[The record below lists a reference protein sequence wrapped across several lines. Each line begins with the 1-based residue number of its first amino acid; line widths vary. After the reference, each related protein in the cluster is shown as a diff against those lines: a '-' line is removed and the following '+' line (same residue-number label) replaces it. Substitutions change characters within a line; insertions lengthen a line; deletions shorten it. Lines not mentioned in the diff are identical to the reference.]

1 MAPLHGKFSL
11 SSIRGRRLYA
21 FLIVLSGLALFAIIL
36 PLSLLLPSN
45 VRENLTPTTKWIPT
59 AGGRNKPAAN
69 FSPPQKDNG
78 DPDRVEL
85 DYLSFRPIKEGNVK
99 LYWNIPYAASTG
111 GNNRFRGPQPPPL
124 YNQNGTMEFSGQF
137 GMCPNIQKIDQKLRN
152 KNDVAGE
159 DIAGI
164 YTSRTEDCLSLH
176 VFTPVDAQP
185 GDDLPVLVNIPG
197 GGFHLPGRGN
207 GKDFVE
213 KSRKEKDGKVDF
225 KGIIV
230 VMMYY
235 RNGIYGFLSGDE
247 IAKDGDFNMGLRD
260 QRASLEWV
268 QKYIR
273 YFGGNADHVVLM
285 GTSAGGTSVVS
296 QLTAKHGDHTYPVPG
311 SGQKPLFHGAIMQSP
326 AGMTYFNPE
335 QANDFYQRVAR
346 GVGCGNDTSV
356 ACVRNASIGDL
367 YYQNY
372 PMSFPRRNTPP
383 RWMWAPTAEK
393 GPNAL
398 WTEPGVTAVLN
409 GHFARVP
416 TLIGYTSNEG
426 TDQVFK
432 TIDNE
437 GEFKSYIK
445 DHYPLLTDDDLD
457 LLVKNYPNDRHWPD
471 SGSWWDAVSKA
482 QGELR
487 YICPTYLT
495 AQGFAH
501 HNANSTSSGGR
512 VPTYTYQ
519 WDVHWGPDNTN
530 GYGTKHAAT
539 VGQVLA
545 RRDNELSD
553 YFISF
558 IKHLN
563 PNTERRK
570 GTAEWE
576 DLDERGRRMLFT
588 NREDEARSFKIRME
602 DRDEKRES
610 RCRVYRGMMSRT
622 QQ

>member
-1 MAPLHGKFSL
+1 MLDSRGNGKFSL
-11 SSIRGRRLYA
+11 ANLRALRGRRLYV
-21 FLIVLSGLALFAIIL
+21 LLTTLSGLVLFAIIF
-36 PLSLLLPSN
+36 PLAFLLPN
-45 VRENLTPTTKWIPT
+45 
-59 AGGRNKPAAN
+59 
-69 FSPPQKDNG
+69 KDNA
-78 DPDRVEL
+78 DPDRVDL
-85 DYLSFRPIKEGNVK
+85 DYLSFRPVREGNVK
-99 LYWNIPYAASTG
+99 LYWNMPYAASTG
-111 GNNRFRGPQPPPL
+111 GQNRFRGPQPPPL
-124 YNQNGTMEFSGQF
+124 YNQNGTMEFGGQF
-137 GMCPNIQKIDQKLRN
+137 GMCPNIQKIDSKLRN
-152 KNDVAGE
+152 KNDVAGD

-164 YTSRTEDCLSLH
+164 YTARTEDCLSLH
-176 VFTPVDAQP
+176 VFAPSDAKP

-213 KSRKEKDGKVDF
+213 KSRIEKNGKVDF

-247 IAKDGDFNMGLRD
+247 IAKDGDFNMGFRD
-260 QRASLEWV
+260 QRAALEWV

-273 YFGGNADHVVLM
+273 YFGGNSDHVVIM
-285 GTSAGGTSVVS
+285 GTSAGGTSVVA
-296 QLTAKHGDHTYPVPG
+296 QLAANHGDNTFPVPG
-311 SGQKPLFHGAIMQSP
+311 SGRKPLFHGAIMQSP
-326 AGMTYFNPE
+326 ASPTYFTKE
-335 QANDFYQRVAR
+335 QANDFYGRVAR
-346 GVGCGNDTSV
+346 GVGCANDTSIS
-356 ACVRNASIGDL
+356 CVRNASVGDL
-367 YYQNY
+367 YWQNY
-372 PMSFPRRNTPP
+372 PMAFAGRNTPP

-398 WTEPGVTAVLN
+398 WTEPGTTALLN
-409 GHFARVP
+409 GHSAKVP
-416 TLIGYTSNEG
+416 TIIGYTSNEG

-437 GEFKSYIK
+437 GDFKSYIK

-457 LLVKNYPNDRHWPD
+457 VLVKNYPNDRHWPD

-487 YICPTYLT
+487 YICPTYLS
-495 AQGFAH
+495 AQGLAQH
-501 HNANSTSSGGR
+501 GANSTEKA
-512 VPTYTYQ
+512 PTYTYQ
-519 WDVHWGPDNTN
+519 WDVHWGPDNVN

-545 RRDNELSD
+545 RKDNEISD

-558 IKHLN
+558 IKTLD
-563 PNTERRK
+563 PNKERRK

-576 DLDERGRRMLFT
+576 SLDDRKRRLLFT
-588 NREDEARSFKIRME
+588 NREDEARTFKIRMQ
-602 DRDEKRES
+602 DVDEQREKTCGDL
-610 RCRVYRGMMSRT
+610 RNMMART